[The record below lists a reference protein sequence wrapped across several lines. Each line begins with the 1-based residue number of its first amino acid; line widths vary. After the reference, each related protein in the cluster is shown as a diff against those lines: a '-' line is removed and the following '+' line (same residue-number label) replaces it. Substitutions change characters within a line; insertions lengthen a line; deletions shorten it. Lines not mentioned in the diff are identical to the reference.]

1 MIRRITG
8 RLEGATETACE
19 ISVEATGLT
28 YEVLLPRYLCEETL
42 SRTGETVTLHTRQ
55 HLEAQGQGTS
65 FIPRLIGFEAPAD
78 RAFFELL
85 TSVKGLGARKALRA
99 LAIEPAQIARAIAAR
114 DAKALQKLP
123 EIGKRLAETIIVEL
137 HGKVDA
143 YLTPDETAALNDA
156 SIELRPAPSLP
167 PAAEEAVSALMAL
180 GEHRESAERKV
191 ERARALVGA
200 DAGTDELVAAAFG
213 QRAG

>member
-1 MIRRITG
+1 MIRRIAG
-8 RLEGATETACE
+8 RLDGATDTSCE
-19 ISVEATGLT
+19 ITPEGSGLS
-28 YEVLLPRYLCEETL
+28 YEVLLPRYLAERAVERVGEIITL
-42 SRTGETVTLHTRQ
+42 QTRQ

-65 FIPRLIGFEAPAD
+65 FIPRLIGFETPEE

-99 LAIEPAQIARAIAAR
+99 LAIEPAQIARAISSR
-114 DAKALQKLP
+114 DARALQKLP

-137 HGKVDA
+137 HGKVDGF
-143 YLTPDETAALNDA
+143 LTPG
-156 SIELRPAPSLP
+156 
-167 PAAEEAVSALMAL
+167 EAVSALMAL
-180 GEHRESAERKV
+180 GETRDGAERKV

-200 DAGTDELVAAAFG
+200 EAGTDELVAAAFG

>member
-8 RLEGATETACE
+8 RLDGANDTSCELTPEG
-19 ISVEATGLT
+19 SGLS
-28 YEVLLPRYLCEETL
+28 YEVLLPRYLAERAPE
-42 SRTGETVTLHTRQ
+42 RVGEVVTLQTRQ
-55 HLEAQGQGTS
+55 HLEAHGQGTS
-65 FIPRLIGFEAPAD
+65 FIPRLIGFETSEE

-99 LAIEPAQIARAIAAR
+99 LAIEPAEIARAIAAR

-137 HGKVDA
+137 HGKVEG
-143 YLTPDETAALNDA
+143 YLSPSETASLNNA
-156 SIELRPAPSLP
+156 SIELRPSSGLP
-167 PAAEEAVSALMAL
+167 PAAEEAVSALVAL
-180 GEHRESAERKV
+180 GETRDGAERKV
-191 ERARALVGA
+191 ERARGLVGA